1 LVFAAR
7 ASLFVVGGV
16 LMGWVTAY
24 EVLIGIAS
32 PAKTDPQWVAWPL
45 SVTGWAAIPAFV
57 GGTAGYLITTQITA
71 HQARDLD
78 AVIAE
83 LRALTTHPPT
93 GSGDGTT

>member
-1 LVFAAR
+1 MFAAC

-57 GGTAGYLITTQITA
+57 GGTAGYLITTQIAA

-83 LRALTTHPPT
+83 LRALTIRPPT